1 MRNLAAVLLAAALAV
16 TGLAAC
22 AEPDPSHETAAASLT
37 IETSTGVHGFKV
49 ELANTEERRR
59 TGLMFREDLALDA
72 GMLFDFESPRVITM
86 WMRNTPLPLDMIFID
101 PNGRIV
107 SVAENTVP
115 YSEAIVSS
123 RYPASAVFEVNAGTA
138 KRIGI
143 KVGDRVSHPLF
154 EGPATPGD
162 G

>member
-1 MRNLAAVLLAAALAV
+1 MRNLAAMLLAATFAV
-16 TGLAAC
+16 LSLAAC
-22 AEPDPSHETAAASLT
+22 AEPNPSPETASESLT
-37 IETSTGVHGFKV
+37 IETSTGVHGFTV
-49 ELANTEERRR
+49 ELADTEERRR

-72 GMLFDFESPRVITM
+72 GMLFDFETPRVITM

-101 PNGRIV
+101 PNGRII

-154 EGPATPGD
+154 GSPAAPSD

>member
-1 MRNLAAVLLAAALAV
+1 MPNLAAMLLAAILAV

-22 AEPDPSHETAAASLT
+22 AEPGPSPETATETLF
-37 IETSTGVHGFKV
+37 IETSTGVHGFTV
-49 ELANTEERRR
+49 ELADTEERRR

-115 YSEAIVSS
+115 FSEAIVSS

-138 KRIGI
+138 RRISI
-143 KVGDRVSHPLF
+143 KVGDRVSHSLF
-154 EGPATPGD
+154 EGAATPGD

>member
-1 MRNLAAVLLAAALAV
+1 MRNLAAMLLAAALAV

-22 AEPDPSHETAAASLT
+22 AEPIPSDQSADSSLI
-37 IETSTGVHGFKV
+37 IETSSGVHVFSV
-49 ELANTEERRR
+49 ELADTEERRR
-59 TGLMFREDLALDA
+59 TGLMFREDLALDS

-86 WMRNTPLPLDMIFID
+86 WMRNTPLPLDMIFIG
-101 PNGRIV
+101 PGGRVV

-115 YSEAIVSS
+115 FSEAIVSS
-123 RYPASAVFEVNAGTA
+123 RYPASSVFEVNAGTA

-143 KVGDRVSHPLF
+143 KVGDTVSHPIF
-154 EGPATPGD
+154 EAPASQSD

>member
-1 MRNLAAVLLAAALAV
+1 MRNLAALLLAATLAV

-22 AEPDPSHETAAASLT
+22 AEPNPKPEAATESLT
-37 IETSTGVHGFKV
+37 IETSTGVHGFTV
-49 ELANTEERRR
+49 ELADTEERRR
-59 TGLMFREDLALDA
+59 RGLMFREDLALDA
-72 GMLFDFESPRVITM
+72 GMLFDFETPRVITM

-115 YSEAIVSS
+115 FSEAIVSS

-138 KRIGI
+138 RRISI
-143 KVGDRVSHPLF
+143 KVGDRVSHSLF
-154 EGPATPGD
+154 EGAATPGD

>member
-1 MRNLAAVLLAAALAV
+1 MRNLAALLLAATLAV

-22 AEPDPSHETAAASLT
+22 AEPNPPSETATDSLT
-37 IETSTGVHGFKV
+37 IETSTGVHGFTV
-49 ELANTEERRR
+49 ELADTEERRR
-59 TGLMFREDLALDA
+59 TGLMFREDLAPDA

-101 PNGRIV
+101 PMGRIV

-143 KVGDRVSHPLF
+143 RVGDRVSHPLF
-154 EGPATPGD
+154 DATPSPGD